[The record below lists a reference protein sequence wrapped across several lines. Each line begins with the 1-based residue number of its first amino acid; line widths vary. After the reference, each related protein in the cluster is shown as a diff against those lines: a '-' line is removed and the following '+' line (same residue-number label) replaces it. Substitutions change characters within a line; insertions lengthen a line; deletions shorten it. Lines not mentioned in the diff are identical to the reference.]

1 MIQDIYPHKL
11 NNQYHPDQKP
21 DADSII
27 LYFTQEGLLHRLL
40 KKEDL
45 EEMGQEDLF
54 SLDEMIYTG
63 DGKKLARPTLLNEEH
78 LFLSFPRLSDFVN
91 DTHVTEET
99 LTYLF
104 SVDDDNYFLLSE
116 APEEIPEDYEF
127 NTVREL
133 RNLQIG
139 PKSARL
145 RRSLVYIFITGTAQ
159 TVSVDAVD
167 TRPFILPQNVL

>member
-1 MIQDIYPHKL
+1 
-11 NNQYHPDQKP
+11 
-21 DADSII
+21 
-27 LYFTQEGLLHRLL
+27 
-40 KKEDL
+40 
-45 EEMGQEDLF
+45 MGKEDLF

-104 SVDDDNYFLLSE
+104 SVDDDNYFLLNE

-139 PKSARL
+139 PKSVSYTHLAF
-145 RRSLVYIFITGTAQ
+145 SLNFVHILNFFVIF
-159 TVSVDAVD
+159 V
-167 TRPFILPQNVL
+167 

>member
-27 LYFTQEGLLHRLL
+27 LYFTQDGLLHRLL

-45 EEMGQEDLF
+45 EEMGQENLF

-104 SVDDDNYFLLSE
+104 SVDDDNYFL
-116 APEEIPEDYEF
+116 YC
-127 NTVREL
+127 
-133 RNLQIG
+133 
-139 PKSARL
+139 
-145 RRSLVYIFITGTAQ
+145 
-159 TVSVDAVD
+159 
-167 TRPFILPQNVL
+167 

>member
-104 SVDDDNYFLLSE
+104 SVDDDNC
-116 APEEIPEDYEF
+116 
-127 NTVREL
+127 
-133 RNLQIG
+133 
-139 PKSARL
+139 L

>member
-1 MIQDIYPHKL
+1 MVRNLQD
-11 NNQYHPDQKP
+11 Q
-21 DADSII
+21 
-27 LYFTQEGLLHRLL
+27 
-40 KKEDL
+40 
-45 EEMGQEDLF
+45 LF
-54 SLDEMIYTG
+54 
-63 DGKKLARPTLLNEEH
+63 LNEEH

-104 SVDDDNYFLLSE
+104 SVDDDNYFLLNE

-133 RNLQIG
+133 RIYRLVQNT
-139 PKSARL
+139 ARL

>member
-1 MIQDIYPHKL
+1 MIKVLFLFEFQWKRGILLHMIQDIYPHKL

-104 SVDDDNYFLLSE
+104 SVDDDNYFLLNE
-116 APEEIPEDYEF
+116 AP
-127 NTVREL
+127 
-133 RNLQIG
+133 
-139 PKSARL
+139 
-145 RRSLVYIFITGTAQ
+145 
-159 TVSVDAVD
+159 
-167 TRPFILPQNVL
+167 

>member
-1 MIQDIYPHKL
+1 
-11 NNQYHPDQKP
+11 
-21 DADSII
+21 
-27 LYFTQEGLLHRLL
+27 
-40 KKEDL
+40 
-45 EEMGQEDLF
+45 MGQENLF

-104 SVDDDNYFLLSE
+104 SVDDDNYFLLNE
-116 APEEIPEDYEF
+116 ARKKFLKITNSIPYVNF
-127 NTVREL
+127 AIYRLVQNTVH
-133 RNLQIG
+133 
-139 PKSARL
+139 L

>member
-27 LYFTQEGLLHRLL
+27 LYFTQDGLLHRLL

-45 EEMGQEDLF
+45 EEMGQENLF

-104 SVDDDNYFLLSE
+104 SVDDDNYFLLNE
-116 APEEIPEDYEF
+116 APEEIPEDYSIPYVSF
-127 NTVREL
+127 AIYRLVQNTVH
-133 RNLQIG
+133 
-139 PKSARL
+139 L